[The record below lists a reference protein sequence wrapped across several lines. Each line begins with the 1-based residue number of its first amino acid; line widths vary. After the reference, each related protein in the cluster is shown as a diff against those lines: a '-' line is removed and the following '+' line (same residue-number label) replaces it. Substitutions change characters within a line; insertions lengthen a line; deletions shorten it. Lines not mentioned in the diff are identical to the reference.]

1 MKTYALVAIEDVVHE
16 TDSMEHVKA
25 LQQEAAD
32 EGNTLILV
40 KPMETNIN
48 LERRAARERGKP
60 KTQAPWSMI
69 MSALDNLRAE
79 VASLR
84 AEVGDSVGKFN
95 TLAEKLA
102 NAASAPNNE
111 AEIQAIADELK
122 GITAGLD
129 AATAD
134 AKPVEPAPA
143 EPAAEPTP

>member
-1 MKTYALVAIEDVVHE
+1 MKTYALVAIEDIVHE

-32 EGNTLILV
+32 AGNTLILV
-40 KPMETNIN
+40 KPMETIIN

-95 TLAEKLA
+95 ALAEKLA
-102 NAASAPNNE
+102 TAASVPNNE
-111 AEIQAIADELK
+111 AEIQAIADEIK

-134 AKPVEPAPA
+134 KAAPVETPA
-143 EPAAEPTP
+143 EPSPEQPV